1 MAVCRGPAATAL
13 AVNRSTPREHQ
24 PASPATLHPGN
35 TPAFLIGSEPAAGI
49 SAEIARRLRWLPAL
63 SPAPGLAAWLQLR
76 EERWSQFCEIYWA
89 VLHNNPQRWDW
100 LARMA
105 RSNGIILVYAESDVH
120 LSAARALQQFL
131 RQQDDT
137 PHTMLRRYVMRPS
150 SAATG

>member
-1 MAVCRGPAATAL
+1 MNISLQAL
-13 AVNRSTPREHQ
+13 QRYTPG
-24 PASPATLHPGN
+24 S

-105 RSNGIILVYAESDVH
+105 RGDGIILIHAESDVR

-131 RQQDDT
+131 LQAEDSPPQYAS
-137 PHTMLRRYVMRPS
+137 PVCY
-150 SAATG
+150 AAQFGSGGLM